1 MRKKIFIQILLFILI
16 IFISLSVYQRYFK
29 KTSNLETKIIEQEKS
44 NEGNSLINITYESID
59 NEGRKYIIY
68 AENGTFNDKEPNLIF
83 MSNVK
88 ARIILLDNSVI
99 YIKSLKAEYNNLNYD
114 TKFQEDIELNFLN
127 HNFFYNNL
135 NIFFK
140 NNLLEAYNDLTYKN
154 LDMIMLADKVEV
166 DLLTKDSKIF
176 SFNDDKVK
184 IQKRNLNGNN

>member
-1 MRKKIFIQILLFILI
+1 
-16 IFISLSVYQRYFK
+16 
-29 KTSNLETKIIEQEKS
+29 
-44 NEGNSLINITYESID
+44 
-59 NEGRKYIIY
+59 
-68 AENGTFNDKEPNLIF
+68 

-127 HNFFYNNL
+127 HNFFCNNL